1 MFHTG
6 RPIIGS
12 TIQNT
17 VNYVV
22 GAGYSSSDPMIY
34 QLTLPRD
41 HPDGERPVE
50 IFDKSKALR
59 RFEKALKIMENE
71 TTVLI
76 LMDIYFSVEASDIIA
91 NKLPNGSYIQH
102 HRLRQDNRGASEFVK
117 NQLSKTKK
125 PSKKFLICDWPSAAG
140 YEATAVIFVTED
152 KGGLGSHS
160 DSSGYATNCLR
171 AKAKLVIYT
180 TPRGL

>member
-17 VNYVV
+17 VNTVY
-22 GAGYSSSDPMIY
+22 AGYQASDPMIY
-34 QLTLPRD
+34 QLTLPKD

-50 IFDKSKALR
+50 IFDKSRGLHK
-59 RFEKALKIMENE
+59 FEKALKIMENE

-76 LMDIYFSVEASDIIA
+76 LMDLYFSDEFSDIIA

-102 HRLRQDNRGASEFVK
+102 HRHRQDNRGASEFVK
-117 NQLSKTKK
+117 NQLSKTTK

-140 YEATAVIFVTED
+140 YESTAVIFVTED
-152 KGGLGSHS
+152 KCGYSNS
-160 DSSGYATNCLR
+160 EINGYATNCLR

-180 TPRGL
+180 APRGM

>member
-1 MFHTG
+1 
-6 RPIIGS
+6 
-12 TIQNT
+12 
-17 VNYVV
+17 
-22 GAGYSSSDPMIY
+22 
-34 QLTLPRD
+34 
-41 HPDGERPVE
+41 
-50 IFDKSKALR
+50 
-59 RFEKALKIMENE
+59 MENE

-76 LMDIYFSVEASDIIA
+76 LMDIYFSEEFSDMIA

-102 HRLRQDNRGASEFVK
+102 NRLRQDSRGASEFVK

-152 KGGLGSHS
+152 KGGLSSKFTSSNS
-160 DSSGYATNCLR
+160 DHNGYAINCQR

-180 TPRGL
+180 APRGL